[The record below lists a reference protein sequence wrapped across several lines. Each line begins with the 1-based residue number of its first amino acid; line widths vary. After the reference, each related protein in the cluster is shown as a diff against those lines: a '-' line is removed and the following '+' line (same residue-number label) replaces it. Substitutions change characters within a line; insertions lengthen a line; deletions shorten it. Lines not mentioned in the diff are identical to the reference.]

1 MKIDWLGHAS
11 VRVEAGGMVIYIDPY
26 QITSR
31 VKADVILITHD
42 HFDHLSVGDID
53 RVLGVD
59 TVVVS
64 PPGCN
69 APGERIFLKVGD
81 KATIKGVLIEAVAA
95 YNIDKPFHPRSAGGV
110 GYLVTSEGETLYH
123 AGDTDLIEEM
133 DELNPTVAL
142 LPVSGTY
149 VMNPEEAAQAAK
161 RLAPELA
168 IPIHYGAGV
177 AGTEEDAKRFAELL
191 RSEDIA
197 VKILEKTV

>member
-11 VRVEAGGMVIYIDPY
+11 VRVETGEIAIYIDPY
-26 QITSR
+26 QIASR
-31 VKADVILITHD
+31 TKADIILITHD
-42 HFDHLSVGDID
+42 HFDHLSVGDIE

-64 PPGCN
+64 PPGCS
-69 APGERIFLKVGD
+69 APGERVFLKVGD

-95 YNIDKPFHPRSAGGV
+95 YNVDKPFHPRSAGGV

-133 DELNPTVAL
+133 NELNPTVAL

-149 VMNPEEAAQAAK
+149 VMTPEEAAEAAK

-191 RSEDIA
+191 GSEDIA